1 MTRAED
7 ALDALKQHGYRMT
20 PQRRA
25 IVFEIM
31 RTRGHIS
38 PQKIVDRVGKR
49 LPGTNPSTVYRTL
62 ELLEDLGIV
71 SHSHLGNGPEY
82 HKADEHDHVHLICSR
97 CNRAESLSEGDTA
110 PLKKAIS
117 RHSGFVP
124 DFTHFAISGLCADC
138 RKRG

>member
-1 MTRAED
+1 
-7 ALDALKQHGYRMT
+7 MT

-25 IVFEIM
+25 IVVEIM

-38 PQKIVDRVGKR
+38 PQKIVDRVEKR

-62 ELLEDLGIV
+62 ELLEELGIV
-71 SHSHLGNGPEY
+71 SHAHLGDGPEY

-97 CNRAESLSEGDTA
+97 CNKAQSLSEDDTT
-110 PLKKAIS
+110 PLKELIS

-138 RKRG
+138 RQREG